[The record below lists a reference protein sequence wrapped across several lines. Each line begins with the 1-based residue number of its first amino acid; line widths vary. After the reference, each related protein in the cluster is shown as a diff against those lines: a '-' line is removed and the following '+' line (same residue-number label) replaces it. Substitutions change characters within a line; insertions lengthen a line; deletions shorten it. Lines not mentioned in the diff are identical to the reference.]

1 MKNTIITGSLTLLGL
16 FFCLNLFAQDDDADD
31 SKGDFIRTEKIG
43 FFTKNLNLSSQ
54 QAQLFWPVYDEF
66 EMKQRNINR
75 ELRQISKKLQ
85 GSTHSTKDINAIESR
100 FLELKKQQ
108 DALFFTYHDK
118 FKAILGTEKTLKLY
132 QAEVLFKSYLLQQ
145 YREQQ
150 QKGIRR

>member
-1 MKNTIITGSLTLLGL
+1 MKHKIITGSLTLFILLLNLG
-16 FFCLNLFAQDDDADD
+16 LFAQDEDSYE

-43 FFTKNLNLSSQ
+43 FFTKSLNLSSN

-66 EMKQRNINR
+66 ELKQRNINQ
-75 ELRQISKKLQ
+75 EFRQISKKIQASNL
-85 GSTHSTKDINAIESR
+85 SENEINTIDAR
-100 FLELKKQQ
+100 FIELKKQQ
-108 DALFFTYHDK
+108 DALFFTYHEK

-132 QAEVLFKSYLLQQ
+132 QAEVQFKSYLLKQ